1 MTPSDPVWGLS
12 GKRWLW
18 WGHGSIVS
26 ERMER
31 KEKLRYGIVNFEKR
45 KHPRFNIDLPIEYV
59 LDDTPVREG
68 RAANASEGGL
78 MLYLPERMQVGQT
91 LTIKLFFPSETR
103 LERVSAK
110 VQVVWCDLVPTEE
123 NWGDYRT
130 GVMFVDITPENLD
143 ELKTFLK
150 SLSG

>member
-1 MTPSDPVWGLS
+1 
-12 GKRWLW
+12 
-18 WGHGSIVS
+18 
-26 ERMER
+26 
-31 KEKLRYGIVNFEKR
+31 
-45 KHPRFNIDLPIEYV
+45 
-59 LDDTPVREG
+59 
-68 RAANASEGGL
+68 

-91 LTIKLFFPSETR
+91 LTIRLFFPSETG

-143 ELKTFLK
+143 ELKAFLK